1 MRERSPQILRYI
13 NLFRHVLNPSK
24 YLALKLGFTR
34 EDPLEFILK
43 DGLRLRVPKI
53 RLHDFKM
60 IIMDNCYL
68 KGFKSN
74 AFTDIAEMV
83 VVDVGANLG
92 FFSLY
97 VKSIFPDAKVYCVE
111 PLEEN
116 YDFLLQNIHMNGRI
130 ADSLI
135 TLKAAICSESGTIT
149 LYASKNQRFL
159 TAASVLRTNCET
171 IRYQVPALS
180 FADFCSQYSLD
191 EVSLLKLDCE
201 GAEYDILYNCSQ
213 ADLEKVDN
221 IAIEVHK
228 GAGDQENIEALSSFL
243 NKTGFTCCVASDRK
257 FVWAS
262 RDANKLA
269 RRTS

>member
-43 DGLRLRVPKI
+43 GGLRLCVPRI

-74 AFTDIAEMV
+74 VFSDNGEMV

-97 VKSIFPDAKVYCVE
+97 VKSIFPDARVYCIE

-116 YDFLLQNIHMNGRI
+116 YDFLLQNIHMNAHI
-130 ADSLI
+130 EDSLI

-149 LYASKNQRFL
+149 LYASKNERFL

-180 FADFCSQYSLD
+180 FADFFSQYSLD

-201 GAEYDILYNCSQ
+201 GAEYDILYNCNQ

-228 GAGDQENIEALSSFL
+228 GAGDQENIEALSVFL
-243 NKTGFTCCVASDRK
+243 NETGFSCCVASDRK
-257 FVWAS
+257 FIWAS
-262 RDANKLA
+262 RDANKLV